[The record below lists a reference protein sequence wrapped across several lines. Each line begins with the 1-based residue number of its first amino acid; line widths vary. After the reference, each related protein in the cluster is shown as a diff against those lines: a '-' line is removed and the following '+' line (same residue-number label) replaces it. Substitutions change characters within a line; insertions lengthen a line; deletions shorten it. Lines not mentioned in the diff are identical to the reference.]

1 MIRFGAVVVLL
12 ASASACGGC
21 RREGGGT
28 GDASTEPAGVSV
40 EVARLQTLRLTVS
53 GPGQVAPAATAD
65 WTIYAPETGRVAE
78 LPKAEG
84 DAVKVGD
91 VLVRFDYGSIAA
103 DISARE
109 GDLAAANG
117 RLGAAQAQVTRIS
130 AMFDRGFAARA
141 ELETAKAAVT
151 SAELDIARLKQQL
164 QAANTAAEHAT
175 VKARFAGVVAKR
187 FHSEGD
193 MVNASPTDPVL
204 RVVDPTQVQVSMSV
218 PLADAAQVQQGQMAT
233 IISANGAEPGIV
245 VARATPNDPQAATQE
260 IRLAFSAP
268 TTLPLE
274 SPVQVE
280 ILLAERLQV
289 IALPTAAI
297 LRGPDGTPFVMLAG
311 DDGRAHRREVRV
323 GFAAR
328 ERTEIISG
336 LTAGERVIV
345 KDAGT
350 VTDGAPV
357 IADR

>member
-1 MIRFGAVVVLL
+1 MIRFATVVVLL

-21 RREGGGT
+21 RRQADDT
-28 GDASTEPAGVSV
+28 SDVSSEPAGVSI
-40 EVARLQTLRLTVS
+40 EIARLQTLRLTVS
-53 GPGQVAPAATAD
+53 GSGQVAPAATAD

-84 DAVKVGD
+84 DAVEIGD
-91 VLVRFDYGSIAA
+91 VLARFDYGSIAA

-109 GDLAAANG
+109 GDVAAANA

-130 AMFDRGFAARA
+130 SMFDRGFAARS
-141 ELETAKAAVT
+141 ELETAKAAVA
-151 SAELDIARLKQQL
+151 SAELDIARLQQQL
-164 QAANTAAEHAT
+164 QAANSAAEHAT

-187 FHSEGD
+187 FHNEGD
-193 MVNASPTDPVL
+193 LVNASPTDPVL
-204 RVVDPTQVQVSMSV
+204 RVVDPTQVQVSMNVS
-218 PLADAAQVQQGQMAT
+218 LADSAQIQQGQPAT
-233 IISANGAEPGIV
+233 IVSANGAEPGIV
-245 VARATPNDPQAATQE
+245 VARSTPNDPQATSQE
-260 IRLAFSAP
+260 VRLAFTTPSA
-268 TTLPLE
+268 LPVD

-311 DDGRAHRREVRV
+311 DDGLAHRREVRV

-345 KDAGT
+345 KDAGN
-350 VTDGAPV
+350 VADGAAIV
-357 IADR
+357 ADR